1 MDLSHNYLY
10 EQNNNYNYP
19 RDNIRTKNFRR
30 ASPHKKTSFIN
41 NNNILQFS
49 LNAINSLLIN
59 NLNSSVSIGFLNLT
73 NDINIPKTLKS
84 NEYINSLHD
93 TIDYKIRGNIYKQNK
108 NIFLDN
114 FLNVMP
120 LLKKES
126 SKKSNRHEIKIM
138 KLDREIIDIRNKTPT
153 KKLDKYYYVNLVKNN
168 NSANKTKHFK
178 NNSEN
183 IENNVDIG
191 DEEKDIKK
199 SKVMNNYDKYSIY
212 RTFTTINSKVKN
224 IQTKNIQNNFINQNN
239 KAYIKKSPNK
249 NYVINKTSLNSK
261 EKNIKEEKNK
271 ITEPKKQISFKNK
284 FICKVVKTNNNSPN
298 KLIILN
304 KSKENI
310 LKNTN
315 KVIINNKKPNLLIKT
330 QLPKQIKHE
339 HSQSYNI
346 HSYKPISHRERNTYF
361 NSNNNEIK
369 NNNKNT
375 NINRNTNTNINK
387 LNKIKYVTLTNIYK
401 DTKEN
406 NQNNKNLNNNYILPI
421 NKIFNKKE
429 IASKQNNK
437 NKYVLCNKTIN
448 NSNNYQKA
456 KNVLYFKN
464 NNNLE
469 KKNNRNEL
477 FRDDEN
483 SIFKVIDYTQIMSQD
498 EFSNSKNSLTNS
510 NKMNLLN
517 GSNGTNTNQD
527 TDYNSLK
534 KFNNNNYLTNEDFR
548 ENNYYNSGN
557 EVDINFSFNNL

>member
-73 NDINIPKTLKS
+73 NDINIPKTLKN

-261 EKNIKEEKNK
+261 EKNIKEENNK

>member
-73 NDINIPKTLKS
+73 NDINIPKTLKN

-138 KLDREIIDIRNKTPT
+138 KLDREIIDIRSKTPT

-249 NYVINKTSLNSK
+249 NYVINKASLNSK

-369 NNNKNT
+369 NKNT
-375 NINRNTNTNINK
+375 NINRNTNTNMNK

>member
-73 NDINIPKTLKS
+73 NDINIPKTLKN

-369 NNNKNT
+369 NKNT
-375 NINRNTNTNINK
+375 NINRNTNTNMNK

>member
-73 NDINIPKTLKS
+73 NDINIPKTLKN

>member
-73 NDINIPKTLKS
+73 NDINIPKTLKN

-369 NNNKNT
+369 NKNT

>member
-59 NLNSSVSIGFLNLT
+59 NLNSSISIGFLNLT
-73 NDINIPKTLKS
+73 NDINIPKTLKN

-249 NYVINKTSLNSK
+249 NYVINKASLNSK

-369 NNNKNT
+369 NKNT
-375 NINRNTNTNINK
+375 NINRNTNTNMNK